1 MINCA
6 KRQLRR
12 HTSKV
17 LTAQRAL
24 DQLQLPW
31 LCPALLD
38 YSRGIR
44 STFTVIKRA
53 RSPALIPNDSHTR
66 YGGESAAPIKSQ
78 SRRYAFATESQPS
91 FHHDDSYVP
100 FEFSHGP
107 RPSDVYPATAWQDR
121 PDFTKIMFDP
131 SSPLIIRDSLS
142 EPNRVF
148 RLNDG
153 IGGEPEEMY
162 ETLLACLHVGRF
174 DRAAAVLRRLNE
186 VFKPEAP
193 ELIELHNEYLVHLI
207 ERVAVTKDQ
216 TLLREVSTWYT
227 REIRAKNIPPNSITI
242 AYMIR
247 ASLMQDDLNAL
258 PQGVSQYV
266 RLAENSGFVDDVTD
280 ILEDTLSITEFNLIR
295 DVCRVLVMVWTIQL
309 THLGSFIESKSA

>member
-1 MINCA
+1 MITCG

-12 HTSKV
+12 HTSNI

-38 YSRGIR
+38 YTRGTR
-44 STFTVIKRA
+44 STFTAVTRA
-53 RSPALIPNDSHTR
+53 ASLVSLSHRFNGR
-66 YGGESAAPIKSQ
+66 YGCKSTTPAKLH
-78 SRRYAFATESQPS
+78 SRRYAFATEAQP
-91 FHHDDSYVP
+91 FFLQDDNYVP
-100 FEFSHGP
+100 FEMPHGS
-107 RPSDVYPATAWQDR
+107 RPSDVYPATAWQER
-121 PDFTKIMFDP
+121 PDFTKLMFDP
-131 SSPLIIRDSLS
+131 SSPLIIRDSVS

-174 DRAAAVLRRLNE
+174 DRAAAVLRRLND

-207 ERVAVTKDQ
+207 ERAALTNDE
-216 TLLREVSTWYT
+216 TLLREVSSWYA
-227 REIRAKNIPPNSITI
+227 REIRAKMIPPNAITV

-247 ASLMQDDLNAL
+247 ASLMQGDSAAL
-258 PQGVSQYV
+258 PQTVSQYV
-266 RLAENSGFVDDVTD
+266 RLAESGGFVDDVTD
-280 ILEDTLSITEFNLIR
+280 LLEDTLDLADFDLIR
-295 DVCRVLVMVWTIQL
+295 DVYRDP
-309 THLGSFIESKSA
+309 GSYNQTNIS